1 MKTLVILIT
10 FSLVTEVA
18 VLLKVVQFLIQLFLE
33 PGGPVRQFPIP
44 LGQEG
49 GGEFVLHIDWSKFGM
64 AGVLYQRQVASKS
77 PVFIGAVGRKTTSY
91 EANSTLVAKLLLLR
105 FQD

>member
-1 MKTLVILIT
+1 MNGLRNKREL
-10 FSLVTEVA
+10 TEDDWTPEIEA
-18 VLLKVVQFLIQLFLE
+18 NFRSLIQLFLE

-64 AGVLYQRQVASKS
+64 AGVLYQR
-77 PVFIGAVGRKTTSY
+77 
-91 EANSTLVAKLLLLR
+91 
-105 FQD
+105 